1 MAAENHRTS
10 DSMDFASELDSS
22 LGHSITTHSSSFRA
36 EMKMTTTKNKCLKQS
51 SLDEDD
57 FINLL
62 HGSDPVKIELNRL
75 ENDVRGMNDTTLIIT
90 MHFFLFLLF
99 QWYCNPRVR
108 NHGI

>member
-1 MAAENHRTS
+1 MAAENHGTS
-10 DSMDFASELDSS
+10 DSRDFASELDSS
-22 LGHSITTHSSSFRA
+22 LGHSIMTHSSSFRA
-36 EMKMTTTKNKCLKQS
+36 EMKTGAMMTTTTKNKCLKQS

-99 QWYCNPRVR
+99 LS
-108 NHGI
+108 GIVI